1 MEEVQLL
8 FPNARSF
15 IATSDNI
22 HSPKIAAQLVKQIE
36 THQIDIIIGTQIV
49 AKGYHFPMLTLVG
62 AVDADLGLEG
72 GDLRAAERTYQLLY
86 QVAGRAGR
94 GTRPGKVCLQTYN
107 AAHPVLSA
115 LSTGDRDAF
124 IHAELLARKNSAMP
138 PYGKLVALIISG
150 EDEHAVDEG
159 AANLSRTAPNSPNFQ
174 VLGPAPAPI
183 AIVRSQHRRR
193 FLLMAAQNVSVQSVV
208 SAWLGNTQW
217 SKKIRVT
224 VDIDPYSF
232 M

>member
-8 FPNARSF
+8 FPHARPL

-22 HSPKIAAQLVKQIE
+22 HSPKIAARLVEQIE

-62 AVDADLGLEG
+62 VVDADLGLEG

-124 IHAELLARKNSAMP
+124 IHAEQLC
-138 PYGKLVALIISG
+138 
-150 EDEHAVDEG
+150 DE
-159 AANLSRTAPNSPNFQ
+159 
-174 VLGPAPAPI
+174 
-183 AIVRSQHRRR
+183 
-193 FLLMAAQNVSVQSVV
+193 
-208 SAWLGNTQW
+208 
-217 SKKIRVT
+217 RV
-224 VDIDPYSF
+224 INIF
-232 M
+232 FCAFFAKRQQ